1 MVFPGFS
8 MVFPW
13 FSLQNPM
20 GSHGQSP
27 VKRRRSSA
35 RSWPAQRTQPFGA
48 RRSATRRRTQRS
60 IPGDIGSCEDTWR
73 CLGRGAWELGRFG
86 GISWHFMAFHTFKI
100 GDFIHILST
109 NVIVFVF
116 WEKYGVFIKKS
127 MGKMF
132 TEKPRNMEY
141 QNGSYWRIGLT
152 MTHCYFIRDFTNNSW
167 NMYD

>member
-1 MVFPGFS
+1 MSQKNQSFSQGFS

-48 RRSATRRRTQRS
+48 RRSATRRRTRRS

-73 CLGRGAWELGRFG
+73 CLGRGAWEIGRFG
-86 GISWHFMAFHTFKI
+86 GISWHFILSKLGISSTFHPH
-100 GDFIHILST
+100 FIHKCDC
-109 NVIVFVF
+109 FCFF
-116 WEKYGVFIKKS
+116 WK
-127 MGKMF
+127 
-132 TEKPRNMEY
+132 NMECSSRNPWVKCSRKN
-141 QNGSYWRIGLT
+141 QETWNIKMDHIGGL
-152 MTHCYFIRDFTNNSW
+152 F
-167 NMYD
+167 